1 MQGRVLTLGQTH
13 GYGFIEAE
21 SGGDYFFH
29 ASAVCGGIPIENLR
43 AGDRVVFEPT
53 MTVQGPGARA
63 VRRAVL
69 NGIITGLQHENGPGG
84 GYGFLRPLTG
94 GDERFFHFS
103 RLGAS
108 GLAAGDLFGRLRV
121 GELVSYRESPGNR
134 GQRARAVDVV
144 PLSPPHTQKEGNT
157 PMDQQSLTDGAPV
170 RRDGTITHL
179 LCDRGFGFIA
189 PRNSRESLFFHARE
203 MRDGSFDELRAGTR
217 LTFVEGVDRNG
228 RPCAVDVCVLDD
240 DTAVA

>member
-1 MQGRVLTLGQTH
+1 MYGRVQTLGNTK

-43 AGDRVVFEPT
+43 PGDRVVFEPT
-53 MTVQGPGARA
+53 MTAHGPGARA
-63 VRRAVL
+63 VRRVVL
-69 NGIITGLQHENGPGG
+69 NGIITGLQHGDGPGG

-134 GQRARAVDVV
+134 GKRAHAVDVV
-144 PLSPPHTQKEGNT
+144 PLSPPHTQKENNT
-157 PMDQQSLTDGAPV
+157 LMDQQSLTDGAPA
-170 RRDGTITHL
+170 RRDGTVTRL
-179 LCDRGFGFIA
+179 VCDRGYGFLA
-189 PRNSRESLFFHARE
+189 PHNSRESLFFHVRE
-203 MRDGSFDELRAGTR
+203 MRDGSFDDLEEGAHLS
-217 LTFVEGVDRNG
+217 FVDGVDRDG
-228 RPCAVDVCVLDD
+228 RPCAVDVCLLDD
-240 DTAVA
+240 DTAAA

>member
-1 MQGRVLTLGQTH
+1 MQGYVQTLGNTH

-21 SGGDYFFH
+21 DGHDYFFH
-29 ASAVCGGIPIENLR
+29 ASAVVGGIPIEDLR

-53 MTVQGPGARA
+53 MTVQGPVALA
-63 VRRAVL
+63 VRRAAL
-69 NGIITGLQHENGPGG
+69 TGIITGLQHGDGPGG

-121 GELVSYRESPGNR
+121 GELVSYRESPGNLR
-134 GQRARAVDVV
+134 DRARAIDVV
-144 PLSPPHTQKEGNT
+144 PLSLPHTQEETNT
-157 PMDQQSLTDGAPV
+157 PMDQQSVTDGASV

-179 LCDRGFGFIA
+179 LGHRGFGFITS
-189 PRNSRESLFFHARE
+189 PHSEGGRLFFHARAL
-203 MRDGSFDELRAGTR
+203 RGVSFDDLEEGAR
-217 LTFVEGVDRNG
+217 LTFVEKAWTATDG
-228 RPCAVDVCVLDD
+228 PAPSTCARSPR
-240 DTAVA
+240 